1 MTIPAAVITQAV
13 VIIPEEET
21 TLAVVTTPEEETT
34 LAVVTIPE
42 AAVAPIPMIP
52 RMMKTDVAG
61 FALNDK

>member
-13 VIIPEEET
+13 VII
-21 TLAVVTTPEEETT
+21 PEEETT